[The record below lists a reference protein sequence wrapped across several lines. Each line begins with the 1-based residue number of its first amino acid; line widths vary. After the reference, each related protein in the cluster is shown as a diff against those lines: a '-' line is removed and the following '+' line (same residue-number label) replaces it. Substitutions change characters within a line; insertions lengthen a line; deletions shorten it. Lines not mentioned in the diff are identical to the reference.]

1 MNQPTNEEMLGQ
13 FIPLHYHYD
22 MLRDGYRMETF
33 RLAIESMVTPGIQ
46 VVDLGGGTGVLSFF
60 AAKQGA
66 NVTYVERNPQ
76 LVEVARKLFKLN
88 GVEDRIQV
96 VQSDAKDFVP
106 EFPVEL
112 VTCEM
117 LHVGLLREKQVEVI
131 EAFKQ
136 NYLQKHNAKLPRFIP
151 EASLL
156 ACQPVTQVYE
166 FEGFLA
172 PGPIFQRPANEHEE
186 TIGLAEPV
194 IYDTVWYDKQL
205 PNQLG
210 WQGNMTIE
218 QDGALN
224 GIRFVTKNVL
234 SFLLQE
240 HRAIEWHNQ
249 FLVMPLDQPIS
260 VKKGQQIQL
269 EFAYQPGDELPVLEN
284 SLNIELLANSDSSQ
298 DRSISAA

>member
-96 VQSDAKDFVP
+96 VQADAKDFVP
-106 EFPVEL
+106 ECPVEL

-131 EAFKQ
+131 AAFKQ
-136 NYLQKHNAKLPRFIP
+136 NYLQKHNTKLPRFIP

-156 ACQPVTQVYE
+156 ACQPVTQEYE

-172 PGPIFQRPANEHEE
+172 PGPIFQRPANEHDE
-186 TIGLAEPV
+186 TICLSEPV
-194 IYDTVWYDKQL
+194 VYDTVWYDKQL
-205 PNQLG
+205 PNRLG
-210 WQGNMTIE
+210 WEGTMTIE
-218 QDGALN
+218 QDGSLN

-249 FLVMPLDQPIS
+249 FMVMPLDLPIP
-260 VKKGQQIQL
+260 VKKGQQIRL
-269 EFAYQPGDELPVLEN
+269 AFNYQPGDELPVLDS
-284 SLNIELLANSDSSQ
+284 SLQVELLADADSAQKQST
-298 DRSISAA
+298 SAA